1 MAVKVLVA
9 PDSFKGTYTAP
20 QVATAIGR
28 GLDQTSA
35 VPVLLPV
42 ADGGEGTLAVLTE
55 PLGLRYRAAPARN
68 PWGAECEGA
77 IALAPSGAA
86 YIELAQVC
94 GINAPHDGPRDPVAA
109 DTYGV
114 GMLMADAAR
123 HGVTEIVVAAGGS
136 ATSDGGFGA
145 LRAIDERGGLR
156 GTPVTVLTD
165 VTTPYAE
172 AARVFGP
179 QKGADT
185 RQVASLTLRLHHQA
199 RLLRRDPTH
208 VPRTGAAGGFAGAMW
223 AQFHAELVS
232 GADYV
237 LNGLS
242 FDDHLC
248 DAEAVIVGE
257 GRLDAQSSQGKI
269 VSAVL
274 ARSVGIARFAVAGS
288 VGADLGPLHE
298 EFTDIIVASDEAAM
312 EAAGRVIGQRLRL
325 RPGIGRR
332 ALG

>member
-1 MAVKVLVA
+1 MKVVVA

-28 GLDQTSA
+28 GLAQTPA
-35 VPVLLPV
+35 VPVLVPV
-42 ADGGEGTLAVLTE
+42 ADGGEGTLAVLAE
-55 PLGLRYRAAPARN
+55 PLGLRHRAAPARN
-68 PWGAECEGA
+68 PWGAQCEGM

-94 GINAPHDGPRDPVAA
+94 GINAPHEGSRDPVAA

-114 GMLMADAAR
+114 GMLMADAASQ
-123 HGVTEIVVAAGGS
+123 GVTEIVVAAGGS

-145 LRAIDERGGLR
+145 LRAIDERGGLH

-165 VTTPYAE
+165 VTTPYTE

-179 QKGADT
+179 QKGADAG
-185 RQVASLTLRLHHQA
+185 QVAILTLRLHHQA
-199 RLLRRDPTH
+199 RLLRRDPTY

-223 AQFHAELVS
+223 AQFGADLVS

-237 LNGLS
+237 LDALS
-242 FDDHLC
+242 FDDHLA
-248 DAEAVIVGE
+248 DAEAVVVGE

-274 ARSVGIARFAVAGS
+274 ARSSGTARFAVAGS
-288 VGADLGPLHE
+288 LGPDLGPWRE
-298 EFTDIIVASDEAAM
+298 EFMDILVASDEAAM
-312 EAAGRVIGQRLRL
+312 QAAGRAIGQRLRL
-325 RPGIGRR
+325 RPGTGRR
-332 ALG
+332 ARG

>member
-1 MAVKVLVA
+1 MAMKVVVA

-28 GLDQTSA
+28 GLAQTPA
-35 VPVLLPV
+35 VPVLVPV
-42 ADGGEGTLAVLTE
+42 ADGGEGTLAVLAD
-55 PLGLRYRAAPARN
+55 PLGLRHRAAPARN
-68 PWGAECEGA
+68 PWGAVCDGT

-94 GINAPHDGPRDPVAA
+94 GINAPHDGSRDPVAA

-123 HGVTEIVVAAGGS
+123 QGVTEIVVAAGGS

-145 LRAIDERGGLR
+145 LRAIDECGGLR

-179 QKGADT
+179 QKGADMG
-185 RQVASLTLRLHHQA
+185 QIASLTLRLHHQA
-199 RLLRRDPTH
+199 KQLPRDPTY

-223 AQFHAELVS
+223 ARFDADLVS

-237 LNGLS
+237 LNALS
-242 FDDHLC
+242 FDDHLA
-248 DAEAVIVGE
+248 DAEAVVVGE
-257 GRLDAQSSQGKI
+257 GRLDEQSSQGKI

-274 ARSVGIARFAVAGS
+274 ARSAGTARFAVAGS
-288 VGADLGPLHE
+288 VGPDLGPLRE
-298 EFTDIIVASDEAAM
+298 EFMDIIMASDEAAM
-312 EAAGRVIGQRLRL
+312 EAAGRAIGQRLRL
-325 RPGIGRR
+325 RPDTAPQ